1 MYMLFFRSPR
11 WLGITMI
18 TWALAFAATAALAM
32 TAVAEA
38 QAAGLSPTEETDIRA
53 IVQAQMN
60 ALAADDA
67 DAAFSFAAPNIRK
80 MMGNAQN
87 FLAMVRSGYAVVHRP
102 ASVMF
107 LKANRLEGQTNEG
120 GEVVQAVQMT
130 DTKGDAWLAIYR
142 LQRQDDQTWRI
153 SGCVLVANE
162 GKSV

>member
-107 LKANRLEGQTNEG
+107 LKAHRLEGQTNEG

>member
-38 QAAGLSPTEETDIRA
+38 QAAGLSPTEQTDIRA

-107 LKANRLEGQTNEG
+107 LKAHRLEGQTNEG

>member
-53 IVQAQMN
+53 VVQAQMN

-67 DAAFSFAAPNIRK
+67 DSAFSFAAPNIRK

-107 LKANRLEGQTNEG
+107 LKAHRLEGQTNEG